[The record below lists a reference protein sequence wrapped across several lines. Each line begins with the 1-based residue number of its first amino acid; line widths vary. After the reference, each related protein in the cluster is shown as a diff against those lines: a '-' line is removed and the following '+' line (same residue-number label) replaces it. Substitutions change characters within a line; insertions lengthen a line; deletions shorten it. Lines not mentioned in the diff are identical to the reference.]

1 MSETTTWYIVR
12 KRYVYKNGPLG
23 GYTTWEIIPVQVS
36 RATDK
41 TIWID
46 QADGWL
52 DGRQQ
57 RLDGS
62 QFDNLE
68 AANSCVKD
76 RLAAAYDSAAEKLG
90 AARDALQAWEDV
102 K

>member
-12 KRYVYKNGPLG
+12 KRYVYKNGPLFR
-23 GYTTWEIIPVQVS
+23 YRTWEIIPVQVS

-41 TIWID
+41 TIWIVGD
-46 QADGWL
+46 QADGGL
-52 DGRQQ
+52 DARQQ

-68 AANSCVKD
+68 DANAWVSD
-76 RLAAAYDSAAEKLG
+76 RLAAPYDSAADKME
-90 AARDALQAWEDV
+90 AARDALLA
-102 K
+102 